1 MSDLSLV
8 SFIDEVC
15 EKGHSWGEVE
25 DFCQDS
31 QGLAIFENVTSL
43 KKMKDAMDELGI
55 YGKGIRLA
63 GVNTWKAYKGLER

>member
-1 MSDLSLV
+1 MSLIQ
-8 SFIDEVC
+8 FIDDVC
-15 EKGHSWGEVE
+15 ENGHQWREVV
-25 DFCQDS
+25 DFCSDS

-55 YGKGIRLA
+55 YDDLIRLA